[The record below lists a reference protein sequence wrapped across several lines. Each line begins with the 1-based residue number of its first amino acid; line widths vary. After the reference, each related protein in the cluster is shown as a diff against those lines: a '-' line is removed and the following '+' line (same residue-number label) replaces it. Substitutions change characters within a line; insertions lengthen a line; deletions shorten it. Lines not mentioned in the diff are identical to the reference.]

1 MPHVTARPRRGAQA
15 RARTGCS
22 PYGTRMNTGGCFC
35 GAVRY
40 EVRAAMTPVT
50 YCHCSKCRRW
60 HGHVGAYAAVDRE
73 GFRLTEDRGLKWH
86 SVSPTVRR
94 GFCVECGSSLLFDE
108 AADPKISICPGTLEA
123 PTGLREKAHIY
134 VASKG
139 DYYEIA
145 GDLPRYDTF
154 PARPR

>member
-1 MPHVTARPRRGAQA
+1 MT
-15 RARTGCS
+15 T
-22 PYGTRMNTGGCFC
+22 TGGCYC

-40 EVRAAMTPVT
+40 ELHGPLMGVT

-60 HGHVGAYAAVDRE
+60 HGHVGAYTAVDRDA
-73 GFRLTEDRGLKWH
+73 FRLVEARGLKWH
-86 SVSPTVRR
+86 AVSPTVKR

-108 AADPKISICPGTLEA
+108 QPLPKLAVCPGSLDE

-139 DYYEIA
+139 DYYDVA
-145 GDLPRYDTF
+145 GELPRYDTM
-154 PARPR
+154 PARTKPTSAT